1 MFARTAAKCM
11 TKGGIGAYVPT
22 AITTMSFVTQ
32 TKMAIA
38 NFAEKTEAMENN
50 SNNMTPGGCATVLIA
65 IIIMLLVAIYIL
77 SVEPDAF
84 VLTN

>member
-1 MFARTAAKCM
+1 MFARTAAKYM

-22 AITTMSFVTQ
+22 AITTMNFVTQ

-38 NFAEKTEAMENN
+38 NFAEKIEAMENN

-84 VLTN
+84 MLTN

>member
-1 MFARTAAKCM
+1 
-11 TKGGIGAYVPT
+11 
-22 AITTMSFVTQ
+22 
-32 TKMAIA
+32 
-38 NFAEKTEAMENN
+38 MENN

-65 IIIMLLVAIYIL
+65 IVIMLLVAIYIL